1 MFIWLA
7 RFLVCPGIDLESC
20 AGYSLSLSLNINTTS
35 SQLFDSTYYKRAI
48 KGKLLLFS
56 TKPLYFQSL
65 HCNVV
70 FYFLNMFYF
79 VYNIKPLQGG
89 LVQNKTFSF
98 KKSVVI
104 FGET

>member
-56 TKPLYFQSL
+56 TRLLYFPSL
-65 HCNVV
+65 HCNV
-70 FYFLNMFYF
+70 FFYF
-79 VYNIKPLQGG
+79 VYNVKPLHGG
-89 LVQNKTFSF
+89 LVQNRTFSF

>member
-7 RFLVCPGIDLESC
+7 RFLVCPGIDLESY
-20 AGYSLSLSLNINTTS
+20 AGYSLSLNINTTS
-35 SQLFDSTYYKRAI
+35 SQSFDSTYYKRAI
-48 KGKLLLFS
+48 KGELLLFS
-56 TKPLYFQSL
+56 TKLLYFQSL
-65 HCNVV
+65 HCNVF

-79 VYNIKPLQGG
+79 VYNVKPLQGG
-89 LVQNKTFSF
+89 LVQNRTFSF